1 MEKAFTEL
9 SVIEEDLARIVFLRG
24 PDLPD
29 AIQNKGIR
37 FEFEWQK
44 PPLTSYD
51 AFLTGFIFLA
61 MSRGG
66 PFRIKGPLTI
76 KALRNMQLFQEAW
89 HCLRPEKYAVVPI
102 EPDEVLLGHD
112 STSSPNNKWLS
123 AFSGGA
129 DSTFLLL
136 QNNHLLQGHNH
147 LPVSHALLVHGF
159 DVPYQDQTGFNLLR
173 EKVTP
178 LLDSLSIA
186 PIVIKTNVREYDL
199 QKWEDSFMAQLV
211 CCLQQFSADFSYG
224 VVGSTQP
231 YNALLLPWG
240 SSAATDY
247 LLSGTHM
254 EIIHEGAAFSRT
266 DKINLIAKNPL
277 ATKSLQICWA
287 GIDRYKNCGI
297 CEKCVRTRLNF
308 LACGMENPACF
319 DSPFDLKMLDN
330 ISITSEALLNTF
342 NTIVTFANRNKLSG
356 PWLSNL
362 NKLIR
367 LSERQLTKPFLA
379 ALISPKRLI
388 QVTKSLAGR
397 GKRYLKRRF
406 LATNTL

>member
-37 FEFEWQK
+37 FEFEGQK

-61 MSRGG
+61 MSRSG

-89 HCLRPEKYAVVPI
+89 RCLRPEKYAVVPI
-102 EPDEVLLGHD
+102 EPDEILFDDD
-112 STSSPNNKWLS
+112 STSSPNKKWLS

-136 QNNHLLQGHNH
+136 QNNHLLQDHNRF
-147 LPVSHALLVHGF
+147 PVSHALLVHGF
-159 DVPYQDQTGFNLLR
+159 DVPYQDQTGLNLLR

-178 LLDSLSIA
+178 FLDSLSIS

-247 LLSGTHM
+247 LLSSAHM

-266 DKINLIAKNPL
+266 EKIQLIAKNHL
-277 ATKSLQICWA
+277 ATQTLQVCWA
-287 GIDRYKNCGI
+287 GSDRYKNCGV

-308 LACGMENPACF
+308 LACSVENPACF

-330 ISITSEALLNTF
+330 ISINSKALLNVA
-342 NTIVTFANRNKLSG
+342 NTIVTFAKHNQLSG
-356 PWLSNL
+356 PWLNKL
-362 NKLIR
+362 KKLIR
-367 LSERQLTKPFLA
+367 LSERQLSKPFLA

-388 QVTKSLAGR
+388 QITKSLAGR

-406 LATNTL
+406 FATNAL